1 MRSICSQWLGY
12 SWMCPLLPCL
22 AAHQTGSELPRITV
36 QRSEVR
42 RPHSAH
48 WRCLCSTQIQH
59 IWSNCSSAYWHWL
72 LLWSSQDLQPNTEHL
87 SKYYYCVGWFVF
99 QSTFWSCSLWAEPSG
114 QGAASRFK
122 IQCFLWSS
130 LRSPAAGAGTQR
142 SAARNNNITKLGD
155 EPSREGRK
163 FRVSN
168 FSLIRLQEPIC
179 FGCIN
184 INLR

>member
-1 MRSICSQWLGY
+1 MVGIFLDVSTAPVSGCTPDWLGA
-12 SWMCPLLPCL
+12 SKNNCSEERGE
-22 AAHQTGSELPRITV
+22 AATLCTLC
-36 QRSEVR
+36 
-42 RPHSAH
+42 H

-87 SKYYYCVGWFVF
+87 SKYYYYVGWFVF